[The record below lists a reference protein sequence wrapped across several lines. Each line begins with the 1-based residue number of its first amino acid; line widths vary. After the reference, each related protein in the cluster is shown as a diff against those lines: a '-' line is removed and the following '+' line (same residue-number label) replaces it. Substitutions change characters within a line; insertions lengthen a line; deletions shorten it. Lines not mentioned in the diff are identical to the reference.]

1 MAQRTNACV
10 ASGTSESRPAM
21 STAPDAVAGSH
32 PTNHGTWG
40 TLMTARNTT
49 GPSTGSATGER
60 RGGKSSPAPR
70 ETGDVAQAVE
80 RDLAKA
86 PESVRTGGLA
96 MLALAMA
103 REIDRPTNSATAKSM
118 CANCLLTTIDRLR
131 DLIPAELEADGL
143 DDLAK
148 RRELRRAGGAAP
160 QG

>member
-1 MAQRTNACV
+1 
-10 ASGTSESRPAM
+10 
-21 STAPDAVAGSH
+21 
-32 PTNHGTWG
+32 
-40 TLMTARNTT
+40 MTARNTT
-49 GPSTGSATGER
+49 GRSTGAATGVR
-60 RGGKSSPAPR
+60 RGAKSSPAPR
-70 ETGDVAQAVE
+70 ETGDVAQAGE

-86 PESVRTGGLA
+86 PENVRTGGLA

-148 RRELRRAGGAAP
+148 RRELRRAGGTAT